1 MSQAIRDRKCQSIR
15 LDLGSIGITIEG
27 VMEISS
33 ALFEHDNRLVLNL
46 HSNKLKDSDVEQ
58 LWSAFATKSPNI
70 KLELDLSKNSL
81 TDKSIDDLNKTLR
94 RERVKCCTVRRLN
107 LSQNSLTDDSM
118 RKIRDLR
125 RQTVMNTTT

>member
-1 MSQAIRDRKCQSIR
+1 
-15 LDLGSIGITIEG
+15 
-27 VMEISS
+27 MEISS
-33 ALFEHDNRLVLNL
+33 ALFEYDNGLVLNL